1 MSTFFL
7 DQNPS
12 EAVIFCAKKKN
23 SKDDLNKVKS
33 ILNSKIPTDSFLP
46 SIRIPTRNE
55 VRGKIGFPKKNAK
68 KINNHLMEYN
78 WQKKNYGI
86 IIIDFADQELAH
98 KIYSINEKVKAFY
111 FALTFFC
118 LNISKLN
125 TAAALAESK
134 AFLKS
139 LPYSTTIF
147 CLEAAVMVELSP
159 LKAPPRHKQKS
170 DSKV

>member
-1 MSTFFL
+1 MITGFSNTYIVANEKL
-7 DQNPS
+7 N
-12 EAVIFCAKKKN
+12 EA
-23 SKDDLNKVKS
+23 
-33 ILNSKIPTDSFLP
+33 
-46 SIRIPTRNE
+46 
-55 VRGKIGFPKKNAK
+55 
-68 KINNHLMEYN
+68 
-78 WQKKNYGI
+78 
-86 IIIDFADQELAH
+86 IIIDPGKITPRIIEKLESKNFKIQGILITHNHETHVQGLRTLN
-98 KIYSINEKVKAFY
+98 KIYSTNIRQIKRVKALY

-147 CLEAAVMVELSP
+147 CLDATVMVELIP
-159 LKAPPRHKQKS
+159 LKAPPKHKQKS

>member
-1 MSTFFL
+1 
-7 DQNPS
+7 
-12 EAVIFCAKKKN
+12 
-23 SKDDLNKVKS
+23 
-33 ILNSKIPTDSFLP
+33 
-46 SIRIPTRNE
+46 
-55 VRGKIGFPKKNAK
+55 
-68 KINNHLMEYN
+68 MEYD
-78 WQKKNYGI
+78 WQKKYYGI
-86 IIIDFADQELAH
+86 IIVDFANQELAH

-147 CLEAAVMVELSP
+147 CLEAAVMVELKLRLGINKNRIQKYSHRV
-159 LKAPPRHKQKS
+159 LRHLFCGHKELEGYSFYNSLLILHPNPQNK
-170 DSKV
+170 